1 MVKVTVECNGKVV
14 TREGNLAVVAVAS
27 EAGDGVVCEQIVQGY
42 GARYLEGAMM
52 GLAGGL
58 PEVWAEHARNARDLS
73 DNVAVLAV
81 FGMLAANT
89 AKRCTRELLEK
100 AGKGRGTRT

>member
-27 EAGDGVVCEQIVQGY
+27 EAGDGVLSERIVQGY

-52 GLAGGL
+52 GLAEGL
-58 PEVWAEHARNARDLS
+58 PEVWAEHAVDLP
-73 DNVAVLAV
+73 DAVAVLAA
-81 FGMLAANT
+81 FGTQADST
-89 AKRCTRELLEK
+89 AKRCIRELLGE
-100 AGKGRGTRT
+100 AWKGRGTRT